1 MRVLAR
7 RGRLVTCGG
16 TTGPKVDVTLPHL
29 FMKNQSV
36 LGSTMGPRAAFP
48 EIFQRVAEGS
58 FRPVVD
64 RVLPIDE
71 IQQAHRLL
79 EGRQVCGKLVLTL

>member
-1 MRVLAR
+1 
-7 RGRLVTCGG
+7 
-16 TTGPKVDVTLPHL
+16 
-29 FMKNQSV
+29 MKNQSV

-48 EIFQRVAEGS
+48 EIFQRVAEAT
-58 FRPVVD
+58 FRPWWTAFS
-64 RVLPIDE
+64 PSSP